1 MNTKTIM
8 GVMLIM
14 LATSRVRAADVSPA
28 PQVAETQAQRDARM
42 QWFREAK
49 FGLFIHW
56 SPVSLQG
63 TELSWSRNGKKP
75 LDVTGDPAGPSD
87 DPVYDN
93 LYKQFNPTNYNARQ
107 WVKIARDAGM
117 KYMVL
122 TCKHHEGFAMFHT
135 KFRPE
140 FSIAATPFKR
150 DVVKELAAACHE
162 AGMRFGVYY
171 SPRDW
176 THPDYGIGDNK
187 KYVEFMNGQ
196 LRELLTNY
204 GKVDIIWF
212 DSYGQGDL
220 EKFWQIGETWSLLKS
235 LQPAAVIN
243 NRLAV
248 LAGYNQQPAPYW
260 GDYDTPEQ
268 SIGRMQTDRAWESC
282 MCLVG
287 GQWSYQPNGGMQDFS
302 QVVRDLVSC
311 VTGDGN
317 LLLDVG
323 PMPTGEIEPREA
335 GRLKEVGDWLKK
347 YGVAIYGTHG
357 GPYRNGTWGGTC
369 YKGNKLYVHVS
380 EWPVEG
386 LGFDPLPD
394 KVLAARTLTGA
405 PVSFKQDSD
414 EFTVEVAPKDRDHPV
429 TVIELTLDQPVAT
442 GTLLGAAHAPKSYIS
457 EHGAVLSDKATLELS
472 SRSSYDD
479 EKIHARLFSGDKVD
493 YAFHTDKEKNPWA
506 KVDLGAVKTVNAVLI
521 ENRANER
528 RADGLIVSVSEDGKK
543 WQEVWHAKTFE
554 PTWLVSVTRL
564 DAGGN
569 VPGRPVRY
577 IKLETENDVPREL
590 LLKRLTVF
598 GVK

>member
-1 MNTKTIM
+1 MNTTTRN
-8 GVMLIM
+8 VLIFT
-14 LATSRVRAADVSPA
+14 LLVSSWARAVDLSKM
-28 PQVAETQAQRDARM
+28 PQLHETKEQRDERM
-42 QWFREAK
+42 QWFRDAK

-56 SPVSLQG
+56 SPVSIQG

-75 LDVTGDPAGPSD
+75 LDVTNDPAGPID

-93 LYKQFNPTNYNARQ
+93 LYKQFNPTKYNAKQ
-107 WVKIARDAGM
+107 WVKIAQDAGM

-150 DVVKELAAACHE
+150 DVVKELADACHE

-187 KYVEFMNGQ
+187 KYVKFMNGQ

-212 DSYGQGDL
+212 DSYGHGDL

-248 LAGYNQQPAPYW
+248 LAAYNQQPAPYR

-282 MCLVG
+282 ICFVG
-287 GQWSYQPNGGMQDFS
+287 GQWSYRPNGEMQGFS

-323 PMPTGEIEPREA
+323 PMPTGEIEPRQTD
-335 GRLKEVGDWLKK
+335 RLKEVGDWLKK
-347 YGVAIYGTHG
+347 YGEAVYGTRG
-357 GPYRNGTWGGTC
+357 GPYRNGTWGGSC
-369 YKGNKLYVHVS
+369 HKGNKLYLHIS

-386 LGFDPLPD
+386 LGFDPLSN
-394 KVLAARTLTGA
+394 KVIAARTLTGA
-405 PVSFKQDSD
+405 PVTIKQNAD
-414 EFTVEVAPKDRDHPV
+414 EFAVEVARKDREKPV
-429 TVIELTLDQPVAT
+429 TVIELTLEKPVES
-442 GTLLGAAHAPKSYIS
+442 GRILGAAHAPKSYLS
-457 EHGAVLSDKATLELS
+457 EHGALLSEKATLEIS
-472 SRSSYDD
+472 SRSGYDD
-479 EKIHARLFSGDKVD
+479 EKNHARLFSGDKTD

-506 KVDLGAVKTVNAVLI
+506 KVDLGAVKTVNAVVI
-521 ENRANER
+521 ENCLNER
-528 RADGLIVSVSEDGKK
+528 RAEGLILSFSEDGQK
-543 WQEVWHAKTFE
+543 WEEIWRAKTLE
-554 PTWLVSVTRL
+554 TTWVVPVTHF
-564 DAGGN
+564 DAGIN
-569 VPGRPVRY
+569 ASGRRARF
-577 IKLETENDVPREL
+577 IRAETRNEAPREL
-590 LLKRLTVF
+590 LLRRITVF

>member
-1 MNTKTIM
+1 MNTTTRN
-8 GVMLIM
+8 VLIFT
-14 LATSRVRAADVSPA
+14 LLVSSWARAVDLSKM
-28 PQVAETQAQRDARM
+28 PQLHETKEQRDERM
-42 QWFREAK
+42 QWFRDAK

-56 SPVSLQG
+56 SPVSIQG

-75 LDVTGDPAGPSD
+75 LDVTNDPAGPID

-93 LYKQFNPTNYNARQ
+93 LYKQFNPTKYNAKQ
-107 WVKIARDAGM
+107 WVKIAQDAGM

-150 DVVKELAAACHE
+150 DVVKELADACHE

-187 KYVEFMNGQ
+187 KYVKFMNGQ

-212 DSYGQGDL
+212 DSYGHGDL

-248 LAGYNQQPAPYW
+248 LAAYNQQPAPYR

-282 MCLVG
+282 ICFVG
-287 GQWSYQPNGGMQDFS
+287 GQWSYRPNGEMQGFS

-323 PMPTGEIEPREA
+323 PMPTGEIEPRQTD
-335 GRLKEVGDWLKK
+335 RLKEVGDWLKK
-347 YGVAIYGTHG
+347 YGEAVYGTRG
-357 GPYRNGTWGGTC
+357 GPYRNGTWGGSC
-369 YKGNKLYVHVS
+369 HKGNKLYLHIS

-386 LGFDPLPD
+386 LGFDPLSN
-394 KVLAARTLTGA
+394 KVIAARTLTGA
-405 PVSFKQDSD
+405 PVTIKQNAD
-414 EFTVEVAPKDRDHPV
+414 EFAVEVARKDREKPV
-429 TVIELTLDQPVAT
+429 TVIELTLEKPVES
-442 GTLLGAAHAPKSYIS
+442 GRILGAAHAPKSYLS
-457 EHGAVLSDKATLELS
+457 EHGALLSEKATLEIS
-472 SRSSYDD
+472 SRSGYDD
-479 EKIHARLFSGDKVD
+479 EKNHARLFSGDKTD

-506 KVDLGAVKTVNAVLI
+506 KVDLGAVKTVNAVVI
-521 ENRANER
+521 ENCLNER
-528 RADGLIVSVSEDGKK
+528 RAEGLILSFSEDGQK
-543 WQEVWHAKTFE
+543 WEEIWRAKTLE
-554 PTWLVSVTRL
+554 TTWVVPVTHF
-564 DAGGN
+564 DAGIN
-569 VPGRPVRY
+569 APGRRARF
-577 IKLETENDVPREL
+577 IRAETRNEAPREL
-590 LLKRLTVF
+590 LLRRITVF

>member
-1 MNTKTIM
+1 MPQLHETK
-8 GVMLIM
+8 
-14 LATSRVRAADVSPA
+14 
-28 PQVAETQAQRDARM
+28 EQRDERM
-42 QWFREAK
+42 QWFRDAK

-56 SPVSLQG
+56 SPVSIQG

-75 LDVTGDPAGPSD
+75 LDVTNDPAGPID

-93 LYKQFNPTNYNARQ
+93 LYKQFNPTKYNAKQ
-107 WVKIARDAGM
+107 WVKIAQDAGM

-150 DVVKELAAACHE
+150 DVVKELADACHE

-187 KYVEFMNGQ
+187 KYVKFMNGQ

-212 DSYGQGDL
+212 DSYGHGDL

-248 LAGYNQQPAPYW
+248 LAAYNQQPAPYR

-282 MCLVG
+282 ICFVG
-287 GQWSYQPNGGMQDFS
+287 GQWSYRPNGEMQGFS

-323 PMPTGEIEPREA
+323 PMPTGEIEPRQTD
-335 GRLKEVGDWLKK
+335 RLKEVGDWLKK
-347 YGVAIYGTHG
+347 YGEAVYGTRG
-357 GPYRNGTWGGTC
+357 GPYRNGTWGGSC
-369 YKGNKLYVHVS
+369 HKGNKLYLHIS

-386 LGFDPLPD
+386 LGFDPLSN
-394 KVLAARTLTGA
+394 KVIAARTLTGA
-405 PVSFKQDSD
+405 PVTIKQNAD
-414 EFTVEVAPKDRDHPV
+414 EFAVEVARKDREKPV
-429 TVIELTLDQPVAT
+429 TVIELTLEKPVES
-442 GTLLGAAHAPKSYIS
+442 GRILGAAHAPKSYLS
-457 EHGAVLSDKATLELS
+457 EHGALLSEKATLEIS
-472 SRSSYDD
+472 SRSGYDD
-479 EKIHARLFSGDKVD
+479 EKNHARLFSGDKTD

-506 KVDLGAVKTVNAVLI
+506 KVDLGAVKTVNAVVI
-521 ENRANER
+521 ENCLNER
-528 RADGLIVSVSEDGKK
+528 RAEGLILSFSEDGQK
-543 WQEVWHAKTFE
+543 WEEIWRAKTLE
-554 PTWLVSVTRL
+554 TTWVVPVTHF
-564 DAGGN
+564 DAGIN
-569 VPGRPVRY
+569 APGRRARF
-577 IKLETENDVPREL
+577 IRAETRNEAPREL
-590 LLKRLTVF
+590 LLRRITVF

>member
-1 MNTKTIM
+1 MKKTIM
-8 GVMLIM
+8 LFMSVL
-14 LATSRVRAADVSPA
+14 LASGWVRAADLSKA

-42 QWFREAK
+42 QWFRDAK

-56 SPVSLQG
+56 SPVSIQG

-75 LDVTGDPAGPSD
+75 LDVTGDPAGPSA

-93 LYKQFNPTNYNARQ
+93 LYKQFNPTHYNAKQ
-107 WVKIARDAGM
+107 WVKIAQDAGM

-122 TCKHHEGFAMFHT
+122 TCKHHEGFSMFHT
-135 KFRPE
+135 KLRSD

-150 DVVKELAAACHE
+150 DVVKELVDACHD

-212 DSYGQGDL
+212 DSYGHGDL
-220 EKFWQIGETWSLLKS
+220 EKFWHIGETWSLIKS

-248 LAGYNQQPAPYW
+248 LADYNQQPAPYR

-268 SIGRMQTDRAWESC
+268 SIGHMQTDRAWESC

-287 GQWSYQPNGGMQDFS
+287 GQWSYRPNGEMQEFS

-323 PMPTGEIEPREA
+323 PMPTGEIEPRQA
-335 GRLKEVGDWLKK
+335 DRLKEVGDWLKK
-347 YGVAIYGTHG
+347 YDKSIYGTRG

-369 YKGNKLYVHVS
+369 HKGNKLYLHVS
-380 EWPVEG
+380 GWPAEG
-386 LGFDPLPD
+386 LGFDPLPN
-394 KVLAARTLTGA
+394 KVLAARMLTGA
-405 PVSFKQDSD
+405 PVTFKQSAD
-414 EFTVEVAPKDRDHPV
+414 ELSVEVARKDREKPV
-429 TVIELTLDQPVAT
+429 TVIELTLDKPVEA
-442 GTLLGAAHAPKSYIS
+442 GRILGAAHAPKSYVS
-457 EHGAVLSDKATLELS
+457 EHGAVLSENARLEIS
-472 SRSSYDD
+472 SRSGYDD
-479 EKIHARLFSGDKVD
+479 EKNHARLFSGDKAD

-506 KVDLGAVKTVNAVLI
+506 KVDLGAVKMVNAVVI

-528 RADGLIVSVSEDGKK
+528 RADGLILSISEDGQK
-543 WQEVWHAKTFE
+543 WQEIWRAKTWE
-554 PTWLVSVTRL
+554 ATWVVPVTRL
-564 DAGGN
+564 NAGAN
-569 VPGRPVRY
+569 IPGRRARFIRV
-577 IKLETENDVPREL
+577 ETRNEAPREL
-590 LLKRLTVF
+590 LLRRITIF